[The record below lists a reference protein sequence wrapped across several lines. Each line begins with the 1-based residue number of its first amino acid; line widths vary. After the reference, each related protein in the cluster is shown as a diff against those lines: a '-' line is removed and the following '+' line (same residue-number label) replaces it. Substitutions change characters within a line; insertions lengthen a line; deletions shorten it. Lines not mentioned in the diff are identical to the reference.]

1 MAFVAGTAF
10 ATLSDIPRFSL
21 PMPHPCGNDGPH
33 GWLRQRRPRYPSRF
47 LDFGPWRQPEGA
59 LPRLIIHFIGVDVLT
74 PPAAA
79 VYGPLTTLNLNVLRV
94 TLVSN
99 EEGTYG
105 GFLGSVVYR
114 AVVPHDGR
122 LSSASPQSGCRLP
135 RRLLL
140 EGWVNR
146 SVLTLRVGRS
156 STVCFSGLPY
166 LLRINVASEASHNR
180 SVETTQD
187 DDARI
192 AYQVETVAR
201 WQL

>member
-1 MAFVAGTAF
+1 
-10 ATLSDIPRFSL
+10 L
-21 PMPHPCGNDGPH
+21 C
-33 GWLRQRRPRYPSRF
+33 
-47 LDFGPWRQPEGA
+47 
-59 LPRLIIHFIGVDVLT
+59 
-74 PPAAA
+74 
-79 VYGPLTTLNLNVLRV
+79 V

-105 GFLGSVVYR
+105 GFLGSVFYH
-114 AVVPHDGR
+114 AVLAHDGKQR
-122 LSSASPQSGCRLP
+122 IDAPQSGCRLP

-146 SVLTLRVGRS
+146 SVVTLRFGRS
-156 STVCFSGLPY
+156 STFCFSGLPY

-180 SVETTQD
+180 SVGATQD
-187 DDARI
+187 DDSRI